1 MENPLQNYITM
12 FKNWCRSAGDKRL
25 SLLGRQSLSF
35 LGGYL
40 TKKHSKKRK
49 KKRKRESRR
58 KELEKWFCL
67 IYLMASK
74 KARLTS
80 VFNI

>member
-40 TKKHSKKRK
+40 TKKNIVKKERK
-49 KKRKRESRR
+49 KE
-58 KELEKWFCL
+58 KEKVEEK
-67 IYLMASK
+67 
-74 KARLTS
+74 
-80 VFNI
+80 N

>member
-25 SLLGRQSLSF
+25 SLIGRQSLSF

-40 TKKHSKKRK
+40 TQKNIVKKERK
-49 KKRKRESRR
+49 KE
-58 KELEKWFCL
+58 KEKVEEK
-67 IYLMASK
+67 
-74 KARLTS
+74 
-80 VFNI
+80 N

>member
-25 SLLGRQSLSF
+25 SLLARQSLSF

-40 TKKHSKKRK
+40 TKKNTVKKERK
-49 KKRKRESRR
+49 KE
-58 KELEKWFCL
+58 EEKVEE
-67 IYLMASK
+67 K
-74 KARLTS
+74 
-80 VFNI
+80 N

>member
-25 SLLGRQSLSF
+25 SLIGRQSLSF

-40 TKKHSKKRK
+40 TKKKHSKKRK

-58 KELEKWFCL
+58 KELEK
-67 IYLMASK
+67 
-74 KARLTS
+74 
-80 VFNI
+80 

>member
-1 MENPLQNYITM
+1 M

-40 TKKHSKKRK
+40 TQKNIVKKERK
-49 KKRKRESRR
+49 KE
-58 KELEKWFCL
+58 KEKVEEK
-67 IYLMASK
+67 
-74 KARLTS
+74 
-80 VFNI
+80 N